1 MALRP
6 LRPDEFP
13 PGTKWVAPP
22 QCMAAEMCIYRG
34 VQSNVR
40 LVPNQFL
47 RPQDVG
53 SGGLMSRDPKA
64 AWDTVFNHSAKAL
77 VRGGPQEGGVACAH
91 VPAAVWN
98 ELVASRH
105 LVERP
110 YTGWFPYKIGD
121 SSELRV
127 NSLEAAQLISAQT
140 ITFELVSQYRG

>member
-6 LRPDEFP
+6 LLPHEKP
-13 PGTKWVAPP
+13 QPIWKAPP
-22 QCMAAEMCIYRG
+22 LCVGVETCIYRG

-40 LVPNQFL
+40 LVPAQFL

-64 AWDTVFNHSAKAL
+64 AWDTVYNHSAQAL
-77 VRGGPQEGGVACAH
+77 VSSGPQEGGVACAH

-98 ELVASRH
+98 ELVTSGH

-110 YTGWFPYKIGD
+110 YTGWFPYRIGN
-121 SSELRV
+121 SSEMRV
-127 NSLEAAQLISAQT
+127 NSVEAAQLISAQR
-140 ITFELVSQYRG
+140 ISVEVVSQHRR

>member
-6 LRPDEFP
+6 LRPDEIPGPIWKEP
-13 PGTKWVAPP
+13 PRCTG
-22 QCMAAEMCIYRG
+22 AEMCIYRG

-40 LVPNQFL
+40 LVPATFL

-64 AWDTVFNHSAKAL
+64 AWDTVFNHSANAL

-91 VPAAVWN
+91 VPAAIWN

-110 YTGWFPYKIGD
+110 YTGWFPYRIGN
-121 SSELRV
+121 SSEMRV
-127 NSLEAAQLISAQT
+127 NSPEAAQLISAQP
-140 ITFELVSQYRG
+140 ITVELVSQYRG